1 MWWEYCNSFVVSR
14 TDEKTTGKSK
24 PINCKFQNPNWA
36 WNHFE
41 SWLEQS
47 FIDSRLLIID
57 AVLHMLAP
65 RLWKAALSILRYH
78 YSFLSTLP
86 ALKTP
91 KPWQHSKEPIEKLG
105 QDVLAQVAKGL
116 RTLPEFSD
124 ALQEEN
130 VHLFAI
136 LLGFSAWNRKK
147 GNCTDYSA
155 KQHIILPSLV

>member
-1 MWWEYCNSFVVSR
+1 
-14 TDEKTTGKSK
+14 
-24 PINCKFQNPNWA
+24 
-36 WNHFE
+36 
-41 SWLEQS
+41 
-47 FIDSRLLIID
+47 
-57 AVLHMLAP
+57 
-65 RLWKAALSILRYH
+65 
-78 YSFLSTLP
+78 LP

-130 VHLFAI
+130 VNLFAI
-136 LLGFSAWNRKK
+136 LPGFSAWNRKK

-155 KQHIILPSLV
+155 KQHIILPSLVLFFSPYFFHITEAKKTSMASACCYGVAPVRRAGACDLWLTCHLCRCRLTSFHGDSPIAGWFMEFMDHENP